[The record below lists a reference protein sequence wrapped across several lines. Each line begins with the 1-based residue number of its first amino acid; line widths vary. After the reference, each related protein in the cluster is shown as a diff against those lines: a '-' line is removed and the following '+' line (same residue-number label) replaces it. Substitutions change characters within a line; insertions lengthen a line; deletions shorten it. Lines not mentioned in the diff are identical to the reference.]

1 MDWDV
6 LIAGG
11 GPAGMTAAIYSAR
24 AGWKTVVIDPL
35 GGGGQAS
42 TTDVIHNY
50 PGFPS
55 GVSGAGLM
63 DLMTEQAKSFGAAIE
78 FDVVTEIARDGAGF
92 TVKCESLTRTARAII
107 YAAGTSP
114 KKLGVPG
121 EEKFTGRG
129 ISFCATC
136 DGALFKDKVVAVA
149 GGGDS
154 ALTEAEFLTRFA
166 GVVLIIHRRD
176 EFRAGLAAIRRVTQ
190 NPKVRMLMSTAV
202 QEVCGEGK
210 VASIIVKDLKS
221 GRTSEVQV
229 DGLFLYV
236 GSTPNVAPVKDLVD
250 VAESGYVETDDD
262 MSTRTPGLFVAGD
275 IREKSL
281 RQVATAVGDG
291 ATAAWSAER
300 YLLESAL
307 SVHTGVPR

>member
-1 MDWDV
+1 MDWNI

-11 GPAGMTAAIYSAR
+11 GPAGLTAAIYAGR
-24 AGWKTVVIDPL
+24 AGWKTSVFDPL

-42 TTDVIHNY
+42 VTDIIHNY

-55 GVSGAGLM
+55 GIQGAELM
-63 DLMTEQAKSFGAAIE
+63 ELMAQQAKAYG
-78 FDVVTEIARDGAGF
+78 VTVDYDQVIDIQKKGDTF
-92 TVKCESLTRTARAII
+92 HVTCENSSHTARAVI

-114 KKLGVPG
+114 RKLGVPG
-121 EEKFTGRG
+121 EEKFIGRG
-129 ISFCATC
+129 VSFCATC
-136 DGALFKDKVVAVA
+136 DGALFRDKVVAVV

-166 GVVLIIHRRD
+166 SEVLLIHRRD
-176 EFRAGLAAIRRVTQ
+176 EFRAGLATVRRVLD
-190 NPKVRMLMSTAV
+190 NPKVKRLMSSAV
-202 QEVCGEGK
+202 DEVLGEEQVKSILVRDLGAGK
-210 VASIIVKDLKS
+210 ASEIP
-221 GRTSEVQV
+221 V

-236 GSTPNVAPVKDLVD
+236 GSDPNSGPIKHLVETND
-250 VAESGYVETDDD
+250 NGYVITGED

-275 IREKSL
+275 VRHKSL

-300 YLLESAL
+300 YLLESQSEA
-307 SVHTGVPR
+307 RN

>member
-11 GPAGMTAAIYSAR
+11 GPAGLTAAIYAGR
-24 AGWKTVVIDPL
+24 AGWKTSVFDPL

-42 TTDVIHNY
+42 VTDTIHNY

-55 GVSGAGLM
+55 GIQGAELM
-63 DLMTEQAKSFGAAIE
+63 DLMAQQAKTFGVTIE
-78 FDVVTEIARDGAGF
+78 YDQVVE
-92 TVKCESLTRTARAII
+92 VKKQSDIFHVTCEGSSHTAKAVV

-114 KKLGVPG
+114 RKLGVPG
-121 EEKFTGRG
+121 EEKFIGRG
-129 ISFCATC
+129 VSLCATC
-136 DGALFKDKVVAVA
+136 DGALFKDKKVAVV

-166 GVVLIIHRRD
+166 SEVLLIHRRD
-176 EFRAGLAAIRRVTQ
+176 EFRAGLATIRRVLD
-190 NPKVRMLMSTAV
+190 NPKVRRLMSSAV
-202 QEVCGEGK
+202 DEVRGEEQVKSILVRDLAAGK
-210 VASIIVKDLKS
+210 ASEIP
-221 GRTSEVQV
+221 V

-236 GSTPNVAPVKDLVD
+236 GSDPNSGPIKDLVETD
-250 VAESGYVETDDD
+250 EGGYVITGED

-275 IREKSL
+275 VRRKPL

-291 ATAAWSAER
+291 AVAAWSAER
-300 YLLESAL
+300 YLLENFPEAR
-307 SVHTGVPR
+307 H